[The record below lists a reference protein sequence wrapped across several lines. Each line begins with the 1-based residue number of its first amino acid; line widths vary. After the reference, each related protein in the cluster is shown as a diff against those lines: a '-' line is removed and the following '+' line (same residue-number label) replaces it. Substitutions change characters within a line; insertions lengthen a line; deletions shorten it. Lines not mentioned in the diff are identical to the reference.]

1 MSYGAYFATQPSTR
15 TYVDTSQPLNGY
27 GGFGAAEGSDS
38 LLAIYDGVAG
48 LGSAPGGCGCAGT
61 RGTLSGLRG
70 FGNEVPPDGSIPPIE
85 PIASSL
91 NLKTAFVALLVV
103 GSIVAV
109 GAFLLGPKPMRA
121 NGRKRRMKRNS
132 AFGTKT
138 ARRLGKGRK
147 GHAPYALTSTKTQ
160 VRFQNALGQS
170 GGRVGKAYHWTD
182 GPTESY
188 FTASGA
194 LSIAQIEKNGR
205 LWSAYI
211 KSKSGHVSIGKS
223 KTRGAAKRRVESY
236 LASSAEM
243 HRNGGTT
250 KWVNVSEP
258 DARIWALVENGAEKG
273 YVEQNNE
280 TGQYVPSDKYTD
292 YAPQSSLSAAK
303 KVLEA
308 ELGYSSMPAPIFKK
322 HTAMKAK
329 RSPYKSAPKRG
340 RKVSRVRLRRNGAP
354 AYLLTKKGKTTK
366 RQAKAAGHYLAET
379 RWHGGPKRVAR
390 WSGKHLAHKRFN
402 TNGKRPRIM
411 SGYGFVLDE
420 MRAPTAWRTATNDS
434 WEIQQ
439 VRRPSRPAKFLG
451 ARNID
456 GSRCNVFLLSSGKVI
471 AQQTQYGHASR
482 AGGLPAR

>member
-70 FGNEVPPDGSIPPIE
+70 FGNEVLPDGSIPPIE

-103 GSIVAV
+103 GSFVAV

-121 NGRKRRMKRNS
+121 NGKR
-132 AFGTKT
+132 
-138 ARRLGKGRK
+138 
-147 GHAPYALTSTKTQ
+147 
-160 VRFQNALGQS
+160 
-170 GGRVGKAYHWTD
+170 
-182 GPTESY
+182 
-188 FTASGA
+188 
-194 LSIAQIEKNGR
+194 
-205 LWSAYI
+205 
-211 KSKSGHVSIGKS
+211 
-223 KTRGAAKRRVESY
+223 
-236 LASSAEM
+236 
-243 HRNGGTT
+243 
-250 KWVNVSEP
+250 
-258 DARIWALVENGAEKG
+258 
-273 YVEQNNE
+273 
-280 TGQYVPSDKYTD
+280 
-292 YAPQSSLSAAK
+292 
-303 KVLEA
+303 
-308 ELGYSSMPAPIFKK
+308 
-322 HTAMKAK
+322 
-329 RSPYKSAPKRG
+329 RG
-340 RKVSRVRLRRNGAP
+340 RKMRANGRRVGTRSMPTRRKGAAYVSTYCNFAHDLKTGRPRRHECIVIPPAALRAERDGDFDRANKIMQDRRYGLRRNGAP
-354 AYLLTKKGKTTK
+354 AYLLSKHGKTTK
-366 RQAKAAGHYLAET
+366 RQAHAAAHYLAEA
-379 RWHGGPKRVAR
+379 RWHGGPKRTAH

-420 MRAPTAWRTATNDS
+420 MRAPTAWRTAINDS

-451 ARNID
+451 TRSID

-471 AQQTQYGHASR
+471 AQQTQYGHAPR
-482 AGGLPAR
+482 